1 MSENEQ
7 KKKKKITLY
16 SHADCKPC
24 QDIQKLIENGN
35 VDAGDAEELEI
46 VDIDTDE
53 GFDRFEKE
61 VLAKLPE
68 GGESPLPGAYLA
80 GVSCEITLVDD
91 DKLVIFDCP
100 KKDSPEKAA
109 EITPQ

>member
-1 MSENEQ
+1 V
-7 KKKKKITLY
+7 
-16 SHADCKPC
+16 
-24 QDIQKLIENGN
+24 ENGE

-68 GGESPLPGAYLA
+68 GGEAALPSAYLA
-80 GVSCEITLVDD
+80 GIPCGIKILDD
-91 DKLVIFDCP
+91 DKFVIFECP
-100 KKDSPEKAA
+100 SKEPPEEVTEATV
-109 EITPQ
+109 E